1 MIQLS
6 ETSNGNFNIK
16 LEKSFS
22 FESHREFREAIKRM
36 SEAKAKNLAIDFGDV
51 EYIDSSA
58 LGMLM
63 LARHE
68 AENIGCNIE
77 FYNLKE
83 GQTKNVLSL
92 VKFDKMF
99 KIREE

>member
-1 MIQLS
+1 MIQLR
-6 ETSNGNFNIK
+6 EVGTGAFDLK
-16 LEKSFS
+16 LGKSFD
-22 FESHREFREAIKRM
+22 FECHREFRNAIKKV
-36 SEAKAKNLAIDFGDV
+36 SEEKGKSLTIDFGDV

-68 AENIGCNIE
+68 AENTGCDIE
-77 FYNLKE
+77 LYNLRE
-83 GQTKNVLSL
+83 GHTRNVLSL

-99 KIREE
+99 KIRD